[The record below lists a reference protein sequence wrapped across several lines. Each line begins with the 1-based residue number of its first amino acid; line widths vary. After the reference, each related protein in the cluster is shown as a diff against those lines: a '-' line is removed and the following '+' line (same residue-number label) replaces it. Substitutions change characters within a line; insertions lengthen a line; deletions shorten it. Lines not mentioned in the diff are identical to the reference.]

1 MTAIVPT
8 ISLLLPFIALAAG
21 LVFSIFLVGLM
32 GELKASSSI
41 ISSVVMTFLAIFY
54 SFTSLFINSNYRVK
68 LKISFEQQSKFMG
81 IVTKP

>member
-21 LVFSIFLVGLM
+21 LVSILLGELT
-32 GELKASSSI
+32 GELKASSST